1 MCHPFFA
8 RFSCRHLWH
17 KFLLIGM
24 SGCFPALI
32 HAHLINDQQGAL
44 TLQPQGMI
52 LVLSVPVSAFQ
63 GVDEDRDQ
71 KLSAQELDQHATTI
85 EREIHKNLWIQ
96 RGDRRFDIQDLLVTL
111 STPKDMNEVPA
122 THLTVMGKFS
132 TEEMVDDDHGKF
144 ELHLYGANADE
155 QLYSIKVKKSDR
167 VHLFTLDPTHPS
179 AVILGSALQN
189 FLDFFLLG
197 NHHVLS
203 GMDHVLFL
211 LVVLSAGFGIRQ
223 IVATL
228 TAFTLGHAATLV
240 LCVYSGWRVSP
251 TIIEPAIALTII
263 FVAVYDRWGV
273 NYFQCPVW
281 LRPLLVFGCALIHGL
296 ALSGEL
302 LARGLDSAHRVVTL
316 LGFNLGI
323 ETAQLGIALVCYALL
338 RWMQGRVSDQTL
350 GHMRELGSYLA
361 LVTACVWFWIRIDF
375 A

>member
-1 MCHPFFA
+1 MFHQRLS
-8 RFSCRHLWH
+8 RFRPLHNWV
-17 KFLLIGM
+17 KFLFVWMGL
-24 SGCFPALI
+24 CFSTLI

-63 GVDEDRDQ
+63 GVDEDHDQ
-71 KLSAQELDQHATTI
+71 KLSAEELDKHATTI

-96 RGDRRFDIQDLLVTL
+96 RGDRRLDIQDLLVTL

-122 THLTVMGKFS
+122 SHLTVMGKFV
-132 TEEMVDDDHGKF
+132 TEEMADDDHGKF

-228 TAFTLGHAATLV
+228 TAFTLGHALTLV
-240 LCVYSGWRVSP
+240 LCVYSGWRVSAG
-251 TIIEPAIALTII
+251 IIEPAIALTII
-263 FVAVYDRWGV
+263 FVAVYDRWGI
-273 NYFQCPVW
+273 NYFECPVW

-323 ETAQLGIALVCYALL
+323 ETAQLVIALGCYALL
-338 RWMQGRVSDQTL
+338 RLVKGWVSDQVL
-350 GHMRELGSYLA
+350 SHMRELGSYLA
-361 LVTACVWFWIRIDF
+361 LVTACVWFWVRIEF
-375 A
+375 